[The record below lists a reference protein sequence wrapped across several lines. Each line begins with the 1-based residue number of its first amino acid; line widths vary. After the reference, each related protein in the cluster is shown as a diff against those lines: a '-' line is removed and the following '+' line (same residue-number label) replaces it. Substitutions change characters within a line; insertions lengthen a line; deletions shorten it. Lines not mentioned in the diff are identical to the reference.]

1 MDVWRFV
8 SCNEQVLPV
17 SLIMCLVPSAE
28 IGGLY
33 FEFGTGKVT
42 SAKEASPLKAVT
54 LYFPP
59 PPQVDFDRWP
69 YGSFIFHLEFAVSG
83 HHTTSLSGSPHMIK
97 TLLQYCRHIGLL
109 DSLPAPQ
116 VSGDTLE
123 LGLHRLAHE
132 NLTRGF
138 SDSAELSHYHIVH
151 RIVFALELFV

>member
-17 SLIMCLVPSAE
+17 LLIIYLSASTK

-42 SAKEASPLKAVT
+42 IAKRVSSLKAAT

-59 PPQVDFDRWP
+59 PPQVDFDTRS
-69 YGSFIFHLEFAVSG
+69 YDFIIFYLEFAVSG
-83 HHTTSLSGSPHMIK
+83 HHTTALSASPHMIK
-97 TLLQYCRHIGLL
+97 TLLQYCRHVGLL
-109 DSLPAPQ
+109 DSLPALQ

-123 LGLHRLAHE
+123 VGLHHLA
-132 NLTRGF
+132 
-138 SDSAELSHYHIVH
+138 D
-151 RIVFALELFV
+151 